1 MMLLQIKK
9 VTKRFGGLTAVK
21 EVDLEIERREIVG
34 LIGPNGAGK
43 TTLFN
48 VISGFYSPT
57 EGNIL
62 FEGIDITGFKAYQT
76 CRLGIARTF
85 QMVKPF
91 GNMTVLENVMVGNFC
106 RMRSTREVKKE
117 AFKILELVGLSGKK
131 DELARSLTLPDRK
144 RLELAKALATQPKF
158 LLLDEVNAGLNPAE
172 IIQVLN
178 IIRRIR
184 DEWGVTFL
192 VIEHL
197 MSVIMNLS
205 ERIVVLSYG
214 EKIAEGTPDEVS
226 KNQKVIEAYLGEEYS
241 E

>member
-1 MMLLQIKK
+1 MMLLQIKR

-21 EVDLEIERREIVG
+21 NIDFEIERREIVG

-62 FEGIDITGFKAYQT
+62 FEGVDITGFKAYQT

-85 QMVKPF
+85 QIVKPF
-91 GNMTVLENVMVGNFC
+91 GNMNVLENVMVGNFC
-106 RMRSTREVKKE
+106 RIRSTREVKKE
-117 AFKILELVGLSGKK
+117 ALKVLELVGLSGEKN
-131 DELARSLTLPDRK
+131 ELAKSLTLPDRK

-172 IIQVLN
+172 IIQVLD

-184 DEWGVTFL
+184 DEWGMTFL

-226 KNQKVIEAYLGEEYS
+226 KNQSVIEAYLGEEYT

>member
-1 MMLLQIKK
+1 MLLQIKK
-9 VTKRFGGLTAVK
+9 ATKRFGGLTAVK
-21 EVDLEIERREIVG
+21 NVDLEMERGEIVG

-48 VISGFYSPT
+48 VISGFYPPT

-85 QMVKPF
+85 QIVKPF

-106 RMRSTREVKKE
+106 RMRNTREVKNG
-117 AFKILELVGLSGKK
+117 ASQILELIGLFEKK
-131 DELARSLTLPDRK
+131 DELAKSLTLPDRK

-205 ERIVVLSYG
+205 ERIIVLSYG

-226 KNQKVIEAYLGEEYS
+226 KNQKVIEAYLGEEYV